1 MVDKNLLDNILV
13 IDESEPVLNNILG
26 FLDRDAFAIHAA
38 AGVDDA
44 IQKIESLRPV
54 LAFVA
59 VSQANMANIAV
70 INWIKQRQF
79 PVAIIVVSNDRSP
92 EVVATAIQSGATD
105 FLQLP
110 ISSDRFHQ
118 SIKESILIVE
128 HECVRNKLDHPIF
141 SEEEFGFVGA
151 GQSMLE
157 VSKLIISAAKSNAS
171 VFITGENGTG
181 KEVCAEL
188 IHKLSSR
195 SEHEMVSLN
204 CSAIPLGLAES
215 ALFGHVKGAF
225 TGAHEDRD
233 GVASQAHR
241 GTLFLD
247 EIGEMDLD
255 LQAKFLRFVQSRTFN
270 IVGKA
275 QLEEVDIRFICATNR
290 DPGVR
295 IAEGHLRQ
303 DLFYRLN
310 VIQIHLPPLRNRGD
324 DILVF
329 ARNFLEAFSKEEGK
343 RFTSLS
349 KETETLLLAYSWP
362 GNVRELQNVIRSIVV
377 LRDSE
382 TVIPSMLPLSIIRE
396 KGERRCRNSDQTSNK
411 FESSV
416 EGSNLAPSRNEILPL
431 DSVIG
436 HTIES
441 AIERCG
447 GNVTDAAFH
456 LGVSASTLYRK
467 MKKSL

>member
-1 MVDKNLLDNILV
+1 MVDKKLVENILV
-13 IDESEPVLNNILG
+13 IDESQPVLNSILG
-26 FLDRDAFAIHAA
+26 FLDSEIFSIHVAQ
-38 AGVDDA
+38 GIKEG
-44 IQKIESLRPV
+44 IQKLESLRPV

-59 VSQANMANIAV
+59 ISQTNMANIGI
-70 INWIKQRQF
+70 INWIKQRQL
-79 PVAIIVVSNDRSP
+79 PIAIIVVSNDRSP

-110 ISSDRFHQ
+110 ISSERFRQ
-118 SIKESILIVE
+118 STKEAILIVE
-128 HECVRNKLDHPIF
+128 NECARNKLDHPIF

-195 SEHEMVSLN
+195 SDHEMVSLN

-233 GVASQAHR
+233 GVATQAHR

-255 LQAKFLRFVQSRTFN
+255 LQAKLLRFVQSRTFN

-275 QLEEVDIRFICATNR
+275 QLEEVDIRFVCATNR
-290 DPGVR
+290 DPSVR

-310 VIQIHLPPLRNRGD
+310 VIQIHLPPLRNRGA

-329 ARNFLEAFSKEEGK
+329 ARNFLEAFSKEENK
-343 RFTSLS
+343 RFKSLS

-362 GNVRELQNVIRSIVV
+362 GNVRELQNIIRSIVV
-377 LRDSE
+377 LHDSE

-396 KGERRCRNSDQTSNK
+396 KGERRCRDSDQKSR
-411 FESSV
+411 ESEHAVKESTLV
-416 EGSNLAPSRNEILPL
+416 SSSDGILPL
-431 DSVIG
+431 DFVISN
-436 HTIES
+436 TIER
-441 AIERCG
+441 AIAKCG

-467 MKKSL
+467 IKKTL